1 MSTDDAGR
9 HWGSALDG
17 AVEVAVDDR
26 GRVSTV
32 ELQPDVLRR
41 LWPEQLGSAVVA
53 AHAEALRAVG
63 AVGAANGGDQR

>member
-1 MSTDDAGR
+1 MPADDAGP

-17 AVEVAVDDR
+17 AVEVAVDDH

-32 ELQPDVLRR
+32 ELDPDVLRR

-53 AHAEALRAVG
+53 AHAEAVAG
-63 AVGAANGGDQR
+63 AKGGGPR